1 MAFCANCGSQVDGRF
16 CPKCGAA
23 VGAGGTAP
31 GAGPGPSP
39 LPPPTQAGLGMEEN
53 VAAALCYIP
62 LIGLI
67 FLLMEPYN
75 KNRTI
80 RFHAFQ
86 SLFYLAGWIVVG
98 IVLGIFGSIMLA
110 IMPYGVWQ
118 LWLLLTRLVELA
130 LFVGL
135 VLLAVKA
142 YQGQRFVAP
151 VIGPFAEKQAGA

>member
-16 CPKCGAA
+16 CQKCGAP
-23 VGAGGTAP
+23 VGAGPAP
-31 GAGPGPSP
+31 GAGPI
-39 LPPPTQAGLGMEEN
+39 PPGTSAGLGMDEN

-67 FLLMEPYN
+67 FLLVDPYN
-75 KNRTI
+75 KNRAI

-98 IVLGIFGSIMLA
+98 ICLSIIGSVLFA
-110 IMPYGVWQ
+110 AMPYGIWQ
-118 LWLLLTRLVELA
+118 LWALLSRLVELA

-135 VLLAVKA
+135 IVLAVKA
-142 YQGQRFVAP
+142 YQGQRFLAP
-151 VIGPFAEKQAGA
+151 VIGPMAEKQAGA